1 MSHAS
6 RTAGASTDPGSEP
19 QPNSEHR
26 DEDGRRISVLF
37 ESRQRRPD
45 TPADRCWLVALD
57 GSGHSMR
64 ALSEA
69 MRLAVESGAGVLD
82 LVTVLPWLSKEAA
95 EAELPRRGW
104 AVAEDACAMLDAH
117 ALGWRLHVLM
127 GTPADRL
134 VEHAT
139 ALGSRGIVIG
149 ARGLSATR
157 TLLLG
162 SVAQQVIH
170 SVRGTVVVVRADP
183 PPPEQT

>member
-6 RTAGASTDPGSEP
+6 ATAGTSSASSSEP
-19 QPNSEHR
+19 QPDREQR

-37 ESRQRRPD
+37 ESRQRRPA

-57 GSGHSMR
+57 GSGHSMH

-95 EAELPRRGW
+95 ETELARRGW
-104 AVAEDACAMLDAH
+104 AVAADACATLDAH

-127 GTPADRL
+127 GEPADRL
-134 VEHAT
+134 IQHAQ
-139 ALGSRGIVIG
+139 ALGSRGIIVG
-149 ARGLSATR
+149 ARGLSATE

-170 SVRGTVVVVRADP
+170 SMRGTVVVVRGNR
-183 PPPEQT
+183 